1 MRSFSA
7 VAAALVASLVVSGV
21 TSGARAGEAA
31 SVVPPGWQRSP
42 QESFTIPAGGLC
54 AFTLQADV
62 VEDEVVTKILQTWPD
77 GSPRRQAYKG
87 ALVYKFTNVESGVA
101 VTRNLSGD
109 ALVQWGQDGSAQ
121 WDYAGPVA
129 VAFFGSPLAQ
139 GMWVLDGVFVVDYS
153 ASGVQTLPV
162 HVGREENLCTTLAE

>member
-7 VAAALVASLVVSGV
+7 VVAAFVASWVVGV
-21 TSGARAGEAA
+21 TSEARAAEPAFT
-31 SVVPPGWQRSP
+31 VPPGWTRSP
-42 QESFTIPAGGLC
+42 QESFTIPAGGMC

-62 VEDEVVTKILQTWPD
+62 VEDQEITKVLQTWPD
-77 GSPRRQAYKG
+77 GSPRRQAYAG
-87 ALVYKFTNVESGVA
+87 ALVYKFTNVESGAA

-109 ALVQWGQDGSAQ
+109 ALVEWGQDGSAK

-139 GMWVLDGVFVVDYS
+139 GLWVIDGVFVVDYS
-153 ASGVQTLPV
+153 ASGVQTMPV
-162 HVGREENLCTTLAE
+162 HIGHEENLCATLAE